1 MTLQVNKEKD
11 GTTHHYQ
18 LTQNGEPI
26 TFHHFIEGL
35 INDPDFRTFYNRLLA
50 NAEFEGFFWEH
61 PPITK
66 ADLDNPYE
74 FVLVK
79 SNNIQKVTAEPN
91 AFAQHFA
98 GAQHVADFPNL
109 GGDAHLIAPTPKI
122 EPQHY
127 SHLGSFV
134 RHAPQEQQDAFWQR
148 VGECYAAALEEG
160 KRWLSTAGMG
170 VYWLHVRVD
179 TRPKYYRYGA
189 YRRLG

>member
-1 MTLQVNKEKD
+1 MLDFTVQALNP
-11 GTTHHYQ
+11 TTHKYHIQ
-18 LTQNGEPI
+18 EKGLPI
-26 TFHHFIEGL
+26 TFQHFIEGL
-35 INDPDFRTFYNRLLA
+35 INDPDFRTSYNHLLA
-50 NAEFEGFFWEH
+50 NAEFKGYFWEH

-66 ADLDNPYE
+66 ADLDKPYE

-79 SNNIQKVTAEPN
+79 SNNIHKVTAEPN

-98 GAQHVADFPNL
+98 GAQYVADFPNL
-109 GGDAHLIAPTPKI
+109 GGDAHLIAPTPEL

-134 RHAPQEQQDAFWQR
+134 RHAPAAQQGAFWQS
-148 VGECYAAALEEG
+148 VGACYAAAIQKG

-179 TRPKYYRYGA
+179 TRPKYYRHGA
-189 YRRLG
+189 YRN